1 MDILVR
7 YSEEQMHFI
16 TEKWM
21 RKKQLCFWIL
31 RMGMFTYNKK
41 TKTLQETDYGHDRQ
55 SIQPIIKQQ
64 PQILYTVEPIKNH
77 TDIMSCLSPLKLQ
90 HCYEA
95 DRKLNQFMSCQ
106 YNIVGVQ
113 MNAMLCLLS
122 NKQKENKTHW
132 MI

>member
-1 MDILVR
+1 
-7 YSEEQMHFI
+7 
-16 TEKWM
+16 
-21 RKKQLCFWIL
+21 
-31 RMGMFTYNKK
+31 MFTYNKK
-41 TKTLQETDYGHDRQ
+41 TKTLQETDYGHDGQ